1 MSIFKACD
9 IRGVYP
15 DELDESTAEA
25 VGRAIGS
32 ELAGG
37 NCVLGGDIRPSTP
50 SLKDAISR
58 GLVAA
63 GADVLDIGTVPT
75 PVAYWARRELDT
87 RGVVIVTASHNPP
100 RYNGIKFALGQEPAM
115 PEDVERVRRRVEET
129 EFRAGS
135 GRRTEPSVKAGYL
148 DWLGRRFEGTG
159 HGMCVLLDAG
169 NGSASEWAPEAF
181 RAADYEVHEL
191 FCEPDGRFPNRSPN
205 PTEPGALVAAG
216 EAVRRAGAGLG
227 VCFDGDADRTVF
239 LDERGDYV
247 PAEEALILLAR
258 EALTREPKAAIVY
271 DLKSTRI
278 LPQEIRRAGG
288 RPVMERSGY
297 SFIKR
302 RLMQEDAALGAEAS
316 GHFFF
321 RELGGDD
328 GIYAGLRMAELLA
341 ASGKRFSELRATI
354 PPYFISEDIRIPC
367 PAGDA
372 EAVVGEVRRT
382 FADRPQDHTDGV
394 RVEFEGGWALCRASV
409 TEPAV
414 TVRVEGDSPERLA
427 EIRRIFLDAVRD

>member
-25 VGRAIGS
+25 IGHAIGS

-50 SLKDAISR
+50 GLKDAVSR
-58 GLVAA
+58 GLLAA
-63 GADVLDIGTVPT
+63 GADVLDVGIVPT
-75 PVAYWARRELDT
+75 PVAYWASKELRA

-100 RYNGIKFALGQEPAM
+100 RYNGIKFAFGDEPAM
-115 PEDVERVRRRVEET
+115 PEDVERVRRRVEQRD
-129 EFRAGS
+129 FRAGS
-135 GRRTEPSVKAGYL
+135 GQRTEAPVKAGYL

-159 HGMCVLLDAG
+159 PGMRVLLDAG

-181 RAADYEVHEL
+181 RAAGCEVHEL
-191 FCEPDGRFPNRSPN
+191 FCEPDGRFPSRSPN

-216 EAVRRAGAGLG
+216 QAVRAAGAGLG

-258 EALTREPKAAIVY
+258 EALEDEPKAAIVY

-278 LPQEIRRAGG
+278 LSQEIRRAGG

-328 GIYAGLRMAELLA
+328 GIYAGLKVAELLA
-341 ASGKRFSELRATI
+341 ASDKRFSELRATI

-367 PAGDA
+367 AAGDA
-372 EAVVGEVRRT
+372 EAAVDSVRRA
-382 FADRPQDHTDGV
+382 FADHPQDHTDGV
-394 RVEFEGGWALCRASV
+394 RVEFDGGWALCRASV

-427 EIRRIFLDAVRD
+427 EIRRTFLDAIPD